1 MIKDENHLPTVMRN
15 IKEYCSKTVEVG
27 VFGDD
32 NSEMPMIF
40 HVQEFG
46 AKIKVTPK
54 MRWYLGAL
62 GLHLKKDTTVVNVP
76 ERSTLRKAFNN
87 TANVDAC
94 FTVAGNVYDI
104 NKDAMQGLDAM
115 GVKMADF
122 VKKNIASNTPP
133 PNHPFTTAQKG
144 GKEKTLINHGVLLN
158 SVRHEVV

>member
-15 IKEYCSKTVEVG
+15 IKDFCSKTVEVG

-32 NSEMPMIF
+32 NAEMPMIF

-54 MRWYLGAL
+54 MRGYLGAL
-62 GLHLKKDTTVVNVP
+62 GLHLKKDTAVVNVP

-87 TANVDAC
+87 AANVDAC
-94 FTVAGNVYDI
+94 FTVAGNVYDT
-104 NKDAMQGLDAM
+104 NKDVMQGLDAM

-122 VKKNIASNTPP
+122 VKKNITSNTPP

-144 GKEKTLINHGVLLN
+144 GKDKTLINHGVLLN